1 MDDDVIKDN
10 HTWFPCE
17 YSFPSS
23 LPVGVRVTSC
33 LNVSVSSFFFSQF
46 SPARFFPQSIFGH
59 FVHTFL
65 YPSLHSVISPLRSFH
80 LALYSIISP
89 LRSFHPSL
97 HLVISSVSWYLFHED
112 TRWLSWGLLL
122 PNPPRP
128 QKSVFHIFWR
138 IKKKKKKEMQDW
150 FLLFFL
156 FDFFLF
162 FFINFFFIV

>member
-23 LPVGVRVTSC
+23 LSVGVRVTSC

-80 LALYSIISP
+80 
-89 LRSFHPSL
+89 PSL
-97 HLVISSVSWYLFHED
+97 LPVISSVSWYLFHED

-122 PNPPRP
+122 PNLPRP

-138 IKKKKKKEMQDW
+138 IKKIRKKKSTKNSCFIFFFW
-150 FLLFFL
+150 FGFLLFF
-156 FDFFLF
+156 
-162 FFINFFFIV
+162 FIV